1 MTLSIKPGW
10 QRLASMLAGMS
21 PADSDAMIVQIRHD
35 DPALADWLIEQRFS
49 FTDLIV
55 LAPVQLARLLA
66 EVSDSDLILALRG
79 LDTQQQQALLIGIS
93 KGRAANIQAE
103 LSVMAPVPRRNV
115 EAAQQRI
122 VDRSKRLEVEGRL
135 TLTDEPML
143 G

>member
-21 PADSDAMIVQIRHD
+21 PADADAMIVQIRHD
-35 DPALADWLIEQRFS
+35 DPTLADWLIEQRFS
-49 FTDLIV
+49 FADLIA

-103 LSVMAPVPRRNV
+103 LFVMAPVPRRNV

-122 VDRSKRLEVEGRL
+122 IDRAKRLEVEGRL

-143 G
+143 D

>member
-1 MTLSIKPGW
+1 MTLSVKPGW

-21 PADSDAMIVQIRHD
+21 PTDADAMIVQIRFD

-55 LAPVQLARLLA
+55 LAPVQLSRLMT
-66 EVSDSDLILALRG
+66 EVSDNDLILALRG
-79 LDTQQQQALLIGIS
+79 LHTQQQQALLIGIS
-93 KGRAANIQAE
+93 KGRAASIKAE

-122 VDRSKRLEVEGRL
+122 IDRAKKLEAEGRL

-143 G
+143 D

>member
-21 PADSDAMIVQIRHD
+21 PADADAMIVQIRRD
-35 DPALADWLIEQRFS
+35 DPALADWLAEQQFT
-49 FTDLIV
+49 FTDLIA
-55 LAPVQLARLLA
+55 LAPVQLARLMMV
-66 EVSDSDLILALRG
+66 VSDNDLILALRG
-79 LDTQQQQALLIGIS
+79 LHTQQQQALLIGIS
-93 KGRAANIQAE
+93 KGRAANIQDE

-122 VDRSKRLEVEGRL
+122 MDRAKELEVEGRL

-143 G
+143 D

>member
-1 MTLSIKPGW
+1 
-10 QRLASMLAGMS
+10 
-21 PADSDAMIVQIRHD
+21 MIVQIRHD

-143 G
+143 D